1 VLHHVPQLRTF
12 TLAIALGAFACSSDD
27 SAAPMTSAGA
37 TGGQGGAGGSSNS
50 TTATGGSTGVGT
62 TSTTASGSSGA
73 GGASGGS
80 SGAGG
85 SSGGASGSGGS
96 GALDASSNDGAGG
109 SAPADGGPRD
119 TGSPDGASDASTQ
132 FSLTSSAFMAGGTFP
147 AANTCA
153 SGTTGNNSPAL
164 AWSPG
169 PSTTRGYA
177 IVLWDRTNMFRH
189 WVIWD
194 IPPETMSLAAS
205 LPKTAQLT
213 MPAGARQISFQGA
226 GYAGPCPPGTEIHTY
241 EFDLYAVNV
250 LPLPGATNNPGAA
263 EAAVMAR
270 QVAKAT
276 LMGQG
281 ASR

>member
-12 TLAIALGAFACSSDD
+12 TLALALGAFACSSDD
-27 SAAPMTSAGA
+27 SAAPMPSAGA
-37 TGGQGGAGGSSNS
+37 TGGQAGAGGSSNS
-50 TTATGGSTGVGT
+50 TTASGGSAGAGT
-62 TSTTASGSSGA
+62 TSTTTSGSSGA
-73 GGASGGS
+73 GGGGGS
-80 SGAGG
+80 SSAGG
-85 SSGGASGSGGS
+85 SPVDASGSGGS
-96 GALDASSNDGAGG
+96 SAVDASSNDGTGG
-109 SAPADGGPRD
+109 SAPADGGSRD
-119 TGSPDGASDASTQ
+119 TGSRDGASDASTQ
-132 FSLTSSAFMAGGTFP
+132 FNLTSSAFMEGGTFP

-164 AWSPG
+164 AWTPG

-194 IPPETMSLAAS
+194 IPPDTTSLPAS
-205 LPKTAQLT
+205 LPKTAQLA
-213 MPAGARQISFQGA
+213 MPAGARQISFQGP

-241 EFDLYAVNV
+241 EFDLYAVNM